1 MTPAS
6 LLPPSPA
13 VRPLALRPQQLSAG
27 NGDRGRPEVTS
38 QPAPSLSPGL
48 GQAQSSYQLLSAAA
62 ELCSR
67 ASTGYLPPPQDIFPP
82 PFIAE
87 SRCPWGGEGAN
98 VGTGS
103 HPLVPLIQLRTQR
116 NRK

>member
-13 VRPLALRPQQLSAG
+13 VGPLALRPQQLSAG
-27 NGDRGRPEVTS
+27 NGDRRRPEVTS

-48 GQAQSSYQLLSAAA
+48 GQAHSSYQLLSAAA

-67 ASTGYLPPPQDIFPP
+67 ASTGHCPPPRASSHHPSSREPLGRGLLWEQGP
-82 PFIAE
+82 IA
-87 SRCPWGGEGAN
+87 
-98 VGTGS
+98 
-103 HPLVPLIQLRTQR
+103 
-116 NRK
+116 